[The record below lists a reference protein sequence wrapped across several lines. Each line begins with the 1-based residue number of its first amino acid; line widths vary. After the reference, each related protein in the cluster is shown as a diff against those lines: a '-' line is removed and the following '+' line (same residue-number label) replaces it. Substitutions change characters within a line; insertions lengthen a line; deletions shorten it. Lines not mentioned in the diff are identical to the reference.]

1 MKSDDSTSPQIDLS
15 ATDALPGGKWLGKFA
30 AFFHAGVFLAL
41 CGAVIGYAGSI
52 DFRFDLFAHFRLTYA
67 AALLAGFALALI
79 SRRKRLAIA
88 WAVGFCVNFVA
99 IAPLWLPGNSTQTND
114 SKGSSIRVQMINVLR
129 DNTRKS
135 AVIDAI
141 RTADPDLFV
150 AVELDDEWLM
160 ALKQALADRWPHS
173 IGEAR
178 GDAFGIALFSK
189 RPLEN
194 ATIFESPGSYAPSIR
209 AEVDNNGR
217 KVTIYGTHPFPP
229 ISPFNQKNW
238 IAHMDD
244 LARRIPEESGPVVV
258 IGDFNTTP
266 WSENYRRFRSI
277 SGLADSMQG
286 FGPQAS
292 WPSFV
297 PYAGLPIDHVM
308 VSPGI
313 RTIARKV
320 GPFVGSDHYPITVDL
335 EIPGH

>member
-1 MKSDDSTSPQIDLS
+1 MKSDDSTEMEVGHSVPDSP
-15 ATDALPGGKWLGKFA
+15 PGGKWLGKCA
-30 AFFHAGVFLAL
+30 GFFHAGVFLAF
-41 CGAVIGYAGSI
+41 CGAVIGYAGSL
-52 DFRFDLFAHFRLTYA
+52 DFRLDLFAHFRLTYA
-67 AALLAGFALALI
+67 VALAAGFALALI

-88 WAVGFCVNFVA
+88 WAVGFCVNFLA
-99 IAPLWLPGNSTQTND
+99 IAPLWLPGNSTQAKG

-141 RTADPDLFV
+141 RKADPDLFV
-150 AVELDDEWLM
+150 AVELDDEWLA
-160 ALKQALADRWPHS
+160 ALKQALAERWPHS

-194 ATIFESPGSYAPSIR
+194 ATLFESPGSYAPSIR
-209 AEVDNNGR
+209 AEVTLDGSR
-217 KVTIYGTHPFPP
+217 CTVYGTHPFPP
-229 ISPFNQKNW
+229 VTPFNQRNW

-244 LARRIPEESGPVVV
+244 LARRIPGESGPVVV

-297 PYAGLPIDHVM
+297 PYVGLPIDHVL

-320 GPFVGSDHYPITVDL
+320 GAFVGSDHYPVTVDL
-335 EIPGH
+335 EVPGH